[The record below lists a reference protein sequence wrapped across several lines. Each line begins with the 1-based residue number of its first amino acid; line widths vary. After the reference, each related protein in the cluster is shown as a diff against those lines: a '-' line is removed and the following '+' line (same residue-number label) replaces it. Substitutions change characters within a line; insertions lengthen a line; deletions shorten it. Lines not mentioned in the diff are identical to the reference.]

1 MAFNVSEFSS
11 GGLPFGGARP
21 SLFSVIIDTPSGVPN
36 VGARISFTAQAS
48 QIPASSIG
56 VIEQS
61 YYGRRIKIAGTR
73 TFANWRADIL
83 NDEDF
88 QVRHAMEVWS
98 NEINRHQ
105 ANLRAPQLATSASYR
120 TTATVTQYAKTGEAI
135 RTYRFVNIFP
145 TEIGAIDLAWANGD
159 QIETFPVEFAYDYW
173 DLVTPGITG
182 ELTV

>member
-11 GGLPFGGARP
+11 AGLPLGGARP

-36 VGARISFTAQAS
+36 VGSRIAFTCRAA
-48 QIPASSIG
+48 QIPASTLG
-56 VIEQS
+56 VIEQA
-61 YYGRRIKIAGTR
+61 YFGRRIKIAGTR

-98 NEINRHQ
+98 NAINAHNV
-105 ANLRAPQLATSASYR
+105 NLRSPNLATQASYR
-120 TTATVTQYAKTGEAI
+120 TTATVTQYAKTGEAL

-145 TEIGAIDLAWANGD
+145 VEVGAIDLAWDQDG

-173 DLVTPGITG
+173 DIATPTTTG
-182 ELTV
+182 TLAV